1 MVFYFEGDEKMINT
15 EKLPLLE
22 TSAHINYNGINN
34 SNMSINHND
43 SSSTE
48 SIITL
53 DDDQITNGRENNNLN
68 SLLFDG
74 DSVNTIVNFS
84 NDWRDTDDRYGGKTQ
99 KRLDINGNWEYNTKF
114 ITGDILNEKIANI
127 DNQLYLMKEIIL
139 NDGRVILELSNLN
152 ENKKIETKYKIYNN
166 EEEREY
172 NNNLNDLD
180 LTTFLPINKE
190 KPNFLKKFFSSKY
203 MFLPNTFFLNFAFGS
218 VLLFEAKNYFHK
230 EKLPENL
237 YHNFWDVLM
246 SGISGITVM
255 NLSYLNYKLISLKNK
270 WKYLSFSLVIGG
282 ISIWDQFLYLYVSE
296 ENFNF
301 ISFIERISIFF
312 ISILI
317 EELIFDKI
325 AQPCIEKLWQNL
337 KNQNFSKIIKYGSTV
352 SMLLFVSIFKNILTG
367 LYGEEKEINLEN
379 IKKALPLTLLTVIL
393 ENTVTSFSFSY
404 FDWFWTKISIAKEI
418 ATNSIKGIER
428 FANQQAQ
435 NYSFKKLIKQ
445 FNFQPFNAN
454 LINESESIDHP
465 DSNQPSIQVM

>member
-1 MVFYFEGDEKMINT
+1 MINT

-180 LTTFLPINKE
+180 LTTF
-190 KPNFLKKFFSSKY
+190 Y
-203 MFLPNTFFLNFAFGS
+203 
-218 VLLFEAKNYFHK
+218 
-230 EKLPENL
+230 
-237 YHNFWDVLM
+237 
-246 SGISGITVM
+246 
-255 NLSYLNYKLISLKNK
+255 
-270 WKYLSFSLVIGG
+270 
-282 ISIWDQFLYLYVSE
+282 Q
-296 ENFNF
+296 
-301 ISFIERISIFF
+301 
-312 ISILI
+312 
-317 EELIFDKI
+317 
-325 AQPCIEKLWQNL
+325 
-337 KNQNFSKIIKYGSTV
+337 
-352 SMLLFVSIFKNILTG
+352 
-367 LYGEEKEINLEN
+367 
-379 IKKALPLTLLTVIL
+379 
-393 ENTVTSFSFSY
+393 
-404 FDWFWTKISIAKEI
+404 
-418 ATNSIKGIER
+418 
-428 FANQQAQ
+428 
-435 NYSFKKLIKQ
+435 
-445 FNFQPFNAN
+445 
-454 LINESESIDHP
+454 
-465 DSNQPSIQVM
+465 

>member
-190 KPNFLKKFFSSKY
+190 KTNFLK
-203 MFLPNTFFLNFAFGS
+203 
-218 VLLFEAKNYFHK
+218 
-230 EKLPENL
+230 
-237 YHNFWDVLM
+237 
-246 SGISGITVM
+246 
-255 NLSYLNYKLISLKNK
+255 
-270 WKYLSFSLVIGG
+270 
-282 ISIWDQFLYLYVSE
+282 
-296 ENFNF
+296 
-301 ISFIERISIFF
+301 
-312 ISILI
+312 
-317 EELIFDKI
+317 
-325 AQPCIEKLWQNL
+325 
-337 KNQNFSKIIKYGSTV
+337 NFSV
-352 SMLLFVSIFKNILTG
+352 QNICF
-367 LYGEEKEINLEN
+367 Y
-379 IKKALPLTLLTVIL
+379 
-393 ENTVTSFSFSY
+393 
-404 FDWFWTKISIAKEI
+404 
-418 ATNSIKGIER
+418 
-428 FANQQAQ
+428 
-435 NYSFKKLIKQ
+435 LIH
-445 FNFQPFNAN
+445 FF
-454 LINESESIDHP
+454 
-465 DSNQPSIQVM
+465 

>member
-15 EKLPLLE
+15 EKLPLLK

-68 SLLFDG
+68 NLLFDG

-99 KRLDINGNWEYNTKF
+99 QKLDINGNWEYNTEF
-114 ITGDILNEKIANI
+114 ITGDVLNEKIANI
-127 DNQLYLMKEIIL
+127 NNQLYLMKKIIL
-139 NDGRVILELSNLN
+139 NDGTVILELSNLN
-152 ENKKIETKYKIYNN
+152 EKKIETKYKIYNN

-180 LTTFLPINKE
+180 LTTFLSINKE
-190 KPNFLKKFFSSKY
+190 KPNFLKKFLSSKY

-246 SGISGITVM
+246 SGISGVIVM

-270 WKYLSFSLVIGG
+270 WKYLAFSLVIGG
-282 ISIWDQFLYLYVSE
+282 ISIWDQFLYLHVSE

-393 ENTVTSFSFSY
+393 ENTLTSFSFSY